1 MSAAPQR
8 GRRRAETVRRPSV
21 SHRTPVRAN
30 TRTAGHAAA
39 PASASSVVSVTAKCL
54 AGVAVVGALVAG
66 GAIAQQAGASSGI
79 GTLASLVSAAEA
91 PATKTAPTSTPAAH
105 EPAAPEPAGAAAPE
119 PAAPEPA
126 APKPAAPEPAA
137 PEPAEAAAPEPAVAA
152 PIDAAIAFPDVSVS
166 SSASAAPAPPA
177 PVKAEADTIKILDDP
192 AAAQAYAAG
201 QLGSFGWGADQ
212 MGCLTQLWQ
221 RESEWLTSAEN
232 ASSGA
237 YGIAQSLPA
246 SKMESTG
253 SDWASNYETQI
264 RWGLSYIQGRY
275 GSPCAAWGHSNAVGW
290 Y

>member
-8 GRRRAETVRRPSV
+8 GRRRAETARRPST
-21 SHRTPVRAN
+21 SHRTPAHTG

-39 PASASSVVSVTAKCL
+39 STVVSVTAKCL

-105 EPAAPEPAGAAAPE
+105 EPAAPEPA
-119 PAAPEPA
+119 
-126 APKPAAPEPAA
+126 
-137 PEPAEAAAPEPAVAA
+137 EAAAPEPAVAA

-177 PVKAEADTIKILDDP
+177 PVKAEADTIRILDDP

>member
-91 PATKTAPTSTPAAH
+91 PATTTAPPSTPAAH
-105 EPAAPEPAGAAAPE
+105 EPAAPEPAGA
-119 PAAPEPA
+119 
-126 APKPAAPEPAA
+126 AAPEPAA

>member
-8 GRRRAETVRRPSV
+8 GRRRAETARRPST
-21 SHRTPVRAN
+21 SHRTPAHTG

-39 PASASSVVSVTAKCL
+39 STVVSATAKCL

-91 PATKTAPTSTPAAH
+91 PATTPAPASKPAVSAPAAAG
-105 EPAAPEPAGAAAPE
+105 PAAPEPTVQAP
-119 PAAPEPA
+119 AS
-126 APKPAAPEPAA
+126 
-137 PEPAEAAAPEPAVAA
+137 PEPAVSA
-152 PIDAAIAFPDVSVS
+152 PTDAAVAFPDVSVS
-166 SSASAAPAPPA
+166 SSASATPESPA
-177 PVKAEADTIKILDDP
+177 PVKAEAATVRVLDDP

-201 QLGSFGWGADQ
+201 QLVSYGWGADQ

-246 SKMESTG
+246 SKMASTG

-264 RWGLSYIQGRY
+264 RWGLGYIQGRY